1 MPRLVL
7 TLILALSLPA
17 PAVAAGPVSVPDAP
31 AVSARA
37 RDAVRPVREA
47 IAAEEAAL
55 KALPPPAS
63 DAERL
68 VRLGR
73 LDQAARAALY
83 DLDLSRLDGAG
94 RGAALG
100 LAWGWVE
107 AVDRRNQ
114 AALRALLPRDG
125 GWFTRSSVG
134 DEAAEAAWLVVIHAV
149 RDRRLMREALRRM
162 SPLVGT
168 GEIEAGW
175 YAGLYDRLAVL
186 EGRPQRYGTQPV
198 CRRGQWTAGE
208 VEDPDGLEAR
218 RAALGLEAPDTRDW
232 RPPPGCG

>member
-1 MPRLVL
+1 MTHRALP
-7 TLILALSLPA
+7 LILLLAAASPA
-17 PAVAAGPVSVPDAP
+17 GAAGPVTVPDAP

-37 RDAVRPVREA
+37 QAAVRPVRDA

-55 KALPPPAS
+55 KALPPPTS

-83 DLDLSRLDGAG
+83 GLDLSRLDGAE

-100 LAWGWVE
+100 AAWARVE

-114 AALRALLPRDG
+114 AALRALLPDDG
-125 GWFTRSSVG
+125 GWFTRSAVG
-134 DEAAEAAWLVVIHAV
+134 DAAAEAAWLVVIHAV
-149 RDRRLMREALRRM
+149 GDRRLMREALRRM
-162 SPLVGT
+162 APLVGT
-168 GEIEAGW
+168 GEIEADW
-175 YAGLYDRLAVL
+175 YAALHDRLAVL

-208 VEDPDGLEAR
+208 VEDPDGLAAR
-218 RAALGLEAPDTRDW
+218 RAELGLETLDVSGFS
-232 RPPPGCG
+232 PPPGCG